1 MQQFLDVM
9 YIYCAM
15 PIYISHALQ
24 YQIKNLCY
32 VYIGMKFRGF

>member
-15 PIYISHALQ
+15 PIISHALQ